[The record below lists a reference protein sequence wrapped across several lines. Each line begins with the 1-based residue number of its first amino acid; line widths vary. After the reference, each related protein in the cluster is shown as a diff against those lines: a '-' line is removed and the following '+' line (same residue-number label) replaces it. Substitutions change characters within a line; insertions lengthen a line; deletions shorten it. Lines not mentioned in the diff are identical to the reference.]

1 MPDTRFWNL
10 AGALAAL
17 CACTLALPSAAAAA
31 AAAAEDEKA
40 PPPLP
45 ERRLYLTDLTLL
57 RVNPMG
63 LETQLRLGYQHRL
76 YDADSLALRDN
87 FVYGGTFVRLSPAA
101 VRTAGVFE
109 AQPVSVLN
117 LRFTM
122 EYLRYFGTA
131 GYLQSAPTADVDF
144 SDSALAD
151 AEESAYSTG
160 GLHAT
165 FEPLLQVKFGQVA
178 VRSRALLGWFDMDL
192 RAGDRVWYEA
202 TLDAPLP
209 GNGFTLAND
218 LDVVYLT
225 DFGLTAG
232 VRYSSVFPQY
242 SAAQSRKETDTSHH
256 RVGVLAAYTF
266 FDEGYTAF
274 NKPTAILITSWYLK
288 HRYRTG
294 QDVPRAVPYVI
305 AGFAFTSDLLDAR

>member
-1 MPDTRFWNL
+1 MLHHRLQHL
-10 AGALAAL
+10 AAALTVLAAL
-17 CACTLALPSAAAAA
+17 TPLAPEARAAT
-31 AAAAEDEKA
+31 ET

-45 ERRLYLTDLTLL
+45 ESRLYLTDLTIL

-63 LETQLRLGYQHRL
+63 LETQMRLGYQRRL
-76 YDADSLALRDN
+76 YDAESLALRDN
-87 FVYGGTFVRLSPAA
+87 FVYGGTYVRLSPAA

-109 AQPVSVLN
+109 AQPVSLLN
-117 LRFTM
+117 LRFSV
-122 EYLRYFGTA
+122 EYLRYFGTS
-131 GYLQSAPTADVDF
+131 GYLQSAPTTEADF

-151 AEESAYSTG
+151 AEASAYSTG

-165 FEPLLQVKFGQVA
+165 FEPLLQVKFGPVA
-178 VRSRALLGWFDMDL
+178 VRSRALVGYFDMDL
-192 RAGDRVWYEA
+192 RAGDRVWYEG

-209 GNGFTLAND
+209 GNGLTFAND
-218 LDVVYLT
+218 LDVLYLT

-232 VRYSSVFPQY
+232 TRYSAVVPQY
-242 SAAQSRKETDTSHH
+242 SKAQSPGGTDTSHH
-256 RVGVLAAYTF
+256 RVGLLAAYTF

-274 NKPTAILITSWYLK
+274 NKPTVVLITSWYLK

-294 QDVPRAVPYVI
+294 ADVPRAVPYVV